1 MLKEFSNFYFMD
13 NMKRVI
19 VIVSFISLIIS
30 GCASVLRF
38 KPISFHYDE
47 IQQETTYS
55 TRDLYLIERNVPPY
69 VLKLSVSK
77 TCAGNFL
84 DCEPGYYE
92 LMFFSSSYPGFSN
105 QLSFIADNDT
115 LYLGSTN
122 RIGSEFDMSDAN
134 VATTMLAEGELLD
147 LISIRSDAF
156 KKIASATRLRGSLG
170 SQNFEI
176 TYKMRDSWRLL
187 FRYDMLQTLREY

>member
-1 MLKEFSNFYFMD
+1 MD
-13 NMKRVI
+13 NKKRVI

-38 KPISFHYDE
+38 KPISFHYNE
-47 IQQETTYS
+47 VQKETTYS

-69 VLKLSVSK
+69 ILKLSVSK
-77 TCAGNFL
+77 NCSGNFV
-84 DCEPGYYE
+84 DCEPDYFE

-122 RIGSEFDMSDAN
+122 RIGSEFDMSDVN

-176 TYKMRDSWRLL
+176 TYKMRDPWRLL

>member
-1 MLKEFSNFYFMD
+1 MD

-19 VIVSFISLIIS
+19 VVTSLISLMIS
-30 GCASVLRF
+30 SCASVFRL

-47 IQQETTYS
+47 IERATTYT

-69 VLKLSVSK
+69 TLKLSVSK
-77 TCAGNFL
+77 SCAGNFV
-84 DCEPGYYE
+84 DCEPDYYE
-92 LMFFSSSYPGFSN
+92 LVFYSSSYPGFKN
-105 QLSFIADNDT
+105 HLSFIADNDT
-115 LYLGSTN
+115 LYLGSTR
-122 RIGSEFDMSDAN
+122 RIGSEFDMSGPN

-147 LISIRSDAF
+147 LISIRSDVF

-176 TYKMRDSWRLL
+176 SYKMRNSWRLL
-187 FRYDMLQTLREY
+187 FNYDMLQTLREN

>member
-1 MLKEFSNFYFMD
+1 
-13 NMKRVI
+13 MKRVI
-19 VIVSFISLIIS
+19 VIVSLISLMIS

-47 IQQETTYS
+47 IERKTTYS

-69 VLKLSVSK
+69 TLKLSVSK
-77 TCAGNFL
+77 TCAGDFL
-84 DCEPGYYE
+84 DCEPDYYE

-105 QLSFIADNDT
+105 HLSFIADDDT

-122 RIGSEFDMSDAN
+122 RVGSEFDMATTN

-147 LISIRSDAF
+147 LISIRSDAL
-156 KKIASATRLRGSLG
+156 KKIAKATRLRGSLG

-176 TYKMRDSWRLL
+176 SYKMRNSWRLL
-187 FRYDMLQTLREY
+187 FQYDMLQTLREY

>member
-1 MLKEFSNFYFMD
+1 
-13 NMKRVI
+13 MKRVI
-19 VIVSFISLIIS
+19 VIISLISLMIS
-30 GCASVLRF
+30 GCAFVFRL

-47 IQQETTYS
+47 IERETTYT

-69 VLKLSVSK
+69 TLKLSVSK
-77 TCAGNFL
+77 PCAGNFV
-84 DCEPGYYE
+84 DCEPDYYE
-92 LMFFSSSYPGFSN
+92 LVFYSSSYPGFKN
-105 QLSFIADNDT
+105 HLSFIADNDT
-115 LYLGSTN
+115 LYLGSTR
-122 RIGSEFDMSDAN
+122 RIGSEFDMSGPN

-176 TYKMRDSWRLL
+176 SYKMRNSWRLL
-187 FRYDMLQTLREY
+187 FNYDMLQTLREY

>member
-1 MLKEFSNFYFMD
+1 MD

-19 VIVSFISLIIS
+19 VIVSLISLMIS
-30 GCASVLRF
+30 GCASVLRL

-47 IQQETTYS
+47 SSGKTTYS

-69 VLKLSVSK
+69 TLKLSVSK
-77 TCAGNFL
+77 SCAGNFV
-84 DCEPGYYE
+84 DCEPNYYE
-92 LMFFSSSYPGFSN
+92 LVFYSSSYPGFKN
-105 QLSFIADNDT
+105 HLSFIADDDT
-115 LYLGSTN
+115 LYLVSTR
-122 RIGSEFDMSDAN
+122 RIGSEFDMSNAN

-147 LISIRSDAF
+147 LISIRSDTF

-176 TYKMRDSWRLL
+176 SYKIRNSWRLL
-187 FRYDMLQTLREY
+187 FNYDMLQTLREY

>member
-1 MLKEFSNFYFMD
+1 MD
-13 NMKRVI
+13 NMKRII
-19 VIVSFISLIIS
+19 VIGSLISLIIP
-30 GCASVLRF
+30 GCSSLLRF
-38 KPISFHYDE
+38 NPISFHYDE

-77 TCAGNFL
+77 SCPGNFL
-84 DCEPGYYE
+84 DCEPGYYK
-92 LMFFSSSYPGFSN
+92 LIFFSSSYPGFSN

-115 LYLGSTN
+115 IYLGSTN

-134 VATTMLAEGELLD
+134 VATTMLGEGELLD
-147 LISIRSDAF
+147 LMSIRSDVF
-156 KKIASATRLRGSLG
+156 KKFASATRLRGSLG
-170 SQNFEI
+170 SQNFEL
-176 TYKMRDSWRLL
+176 TYKMRDPWRLL

>member
-1 MLKEFSNFYFMD
+1 MLKEFSNFCFMD
-13 NMKRVI
+13 NMKRII
-19 VIVSFISLIIS
+19 VIALLISLLIS
-30 GCASVLRF
+30 ACASILRF

-47 IQQETTYS
+47 NGGKTTYS

-69 VLKLSVSK
+69 TLKLSVSK
-77 TCAGNFL
+77 TCAGDFL
-84 DCEPGYYE
+84 DCEPDYYE

-105 QLSFIADNDT
+105 HLSFIADDDT

-122 RIGSEFDMSDAN
+122 RVGSEFDMATTN

-156 KKIASATRLRGSLG
+156 KKIAKATRLRGSLG

-176 TYKMRDSWRLL
+176 SYKMRNSWRLL
-187 FRYDMLQTLREY
+187 FQYDMLQTLREY